1 MIVGALRPRLR
12 LRRALLASTALAS
25 TALAVTALAVTAL
38 AVAAVQPAMAQD
50 ATWLPNPGSGDY
62 STNANWSTGLV
73 PSGTAFFDTSS
84 ITSLSFSP
92 TITPVGGWTFNAGAS
107 AYSFTNPANLSLWFD
122 GAGIAVNGGSA
133 TLTNNGS
140 LLFKNSSSAGGATIT
155 NNAYQYFNDSSTVGS
170 GNFTNNFIVD
180 FNNSSSLGSATVTN
194 NYFLQIHNTSSAGS
208 ANITNNS
215 NLIFDGTST
224 GGSSTITNNGSAYL
238 TGGTS
243 AGSANI
249 TNNFRLYFSQTAT
262 ADNATIANTSEVIF
276 SGASTAGNAAIT
288 NTNNLLFYDTSAAGS
303 ATITN
308 TFILSFYDTSTAGS
322 AAITNN
328 SGGYVT
334 FNDSST
340 AGSSAVT
347 NNGNLYFNGASTAGG
362 STLIT
367 NSGGITLFNNASSG
381 DSARFIANAGGRFD
395 FSYLT
400 STGTTAGSIEG
411 AGRFNL
417 GSATLTVGSNDLST
431 TVSGVIADGGGSGGT
446 GGALVK
452 VGNGTL
458 TLTGANTYTGGT
470 TINGGTLQI
479 GDSTHTG
486 KILGAVTNNTIFE
499 LVNADTSGITSIA
512 NSHTMQ
518 VRNSTSLGNIA
529 ITNSGFAIDFHN
541 TSSAGSATITS
552 TAGSGAAF
560 FDASTAGNSTITGN
574 GSNTFLD
581 TSNAGSAI
589 INGTGSISFLGG
601 SSAANANITISGTGG
616 GFFNGTATAGNA
628 TITFSGS
635 SNLTFVDTSTAGSAH
650 ITNNGSMGFFFDSTA
665 ANAVI
670 TNTGGADLRFSN
682 TTTASNATIINSGTV
697 NFYNTA
703 SGGNARLI
711 ANAGGVFD
719 FSSLT
724 AAGTTAGSF
733 EGAGSFRL
741 GSRTLTIGGNGL
753 STNVT
758 GVIADGG
765 AGGGT
770 GGALVKTGAGTMI
783 LSGINTYTGATT
795 VDGGTLAVNGSIT
808 ASSGVTVNNGGFL
821 AGTGTVGNTTV
832 NSGGTLAAGNGTAGS
847 SLNVTGSLAFQS
859 SAFYMVQ
866 LNPATSSAT
875 FVTGAAT
882 LGGST
887 VKAIYANGNYV
898 VKQYT
903 ILTAA
908 SVSGTFAS
916 VAETNLPSNV
926 HATLSYDATHAYL
939 NLVLSFIPP
948 PGSGLSGNQ
957 NAVGNAIVSYFNSN
971 GGIPIIY
978 SALTADGLTQTS
990 GETAAGSQATT
1001 FQAMTQFMGVMT
1013 DPFSAG
1019 REAGTSAPP
1028 AFAAETEPATSY
1040 AASRT
1045 RSTAERD
1052 AYAMFAKAPL
1062 ARAYEPHW
1070 SVWAAGFGGSQTSEG
1085 NTALGS
1091 NNTTS
1096 RLFGT
1101 AAGADY
1107 WFSAHTLAG
1116 FALAGGGTNFSVV
1129 NGGTGRSDLFQ
1140 AGAFVRHSNGPA
1152 YISVAL
1158 AYGWQDVTTDR
1169 TVTIAGV
1176 DRLRAA
1182 FNANAYS
1189 GRVEGGHRYVTP
1201 WAGGIGLTPYAA
1213 AQFTTFDLPAYAEQ
1227 VISGANT
1234 FALAYG
1240 SKSVTD
1246 TRSELGLRADKSFTM
1261 TNAVLTLRGRAAWAH
1276 DFNPDRTIGATF
1288 QALPGASFVVNGA
1301 RQASDSA
1308 LTTASAEVKWLNGWS
1323 MAATFEGEFSN
1334 VTRSYAGKG
1343 VVRYAW

>member
-1 MIVGALRPRLR
+1 MP
-12 LRRALLASTALAS
+12 T
-25 TALAVTALAVTAL
+25 
-38 AVAAVQPAMAQD
+38 
-50 ATWLPNPGSGDY
+50 
-62 STNANWSTGLV
+62 
-73 PSGTAFFDTSS
+73 
-84 ITSLSFSP
+84 SP
-92 TITPVGGWTFNAGAS
+92 TI
-107 AYSFTNPANLSLWFD
+107 
-122 GAGIAVNGGSA
+122 
-133 TLTNNGS
+133 
-140 LLFKNSSSAGGATIT
+140 
-155 NNAYQYFNDSSTVGS
+155 S
-170 GNFTNNFIVD
+170 GCISRRPPRPTTQP
-180 FNNSSSLGSATVTN
+180 SPT
-194 NYFLQIHNTSSAGS
+194 TSSW
-208 ANITNNS
+208 T
-215 NLIFDGTST
+215 
-224 GGSSTITNNGSAYL
+224 
-238 TGGTS
+238 
-243 AGSANI
+243 
-249 TNNFRLYFSQTAT
+249 
-262 ADNATIANTSEVIF
+262 F

-288 NTNNLLFYDTSAAGS
+288 NTNSLSFYDTSAAGS

-308 TFILSFYDTSTAGS
+308 TYSLSFYDTSTAGS
-322 AAITNN
+322 ATITNN

-340 AGSSAVT
+340 AGSSTIT
-347 NNGNLYFNGASTAGG
+347 NNANLYFNSASTAGG

-367 NSGGITLFNNASSG
+367 NSGGVTLFNNASSG
-381 DSARFIANAGGRFD
+381 DSARFIANAGGKFD

-417 GSATLTVGSNDLST
+417 GSATLTVGGNDLST
-431 TVSGVIADGGGSGGT
+431 TVSGVIADGGSSGGT

-529 ITNSGFAIDFHN
+529 ITNSGFAIGFHN

-552 TAGSGAAF
+552 TGGSGAAF
-560 FDASTAGNSTITGN
+560 FDASTAGNSTITGT
-574 GSNTFLD
+574 GSNTFLG

-628 TITFSGS
+628 AITFSGS

-650 ITNNGSMGFFFDSTA
+650 ITNNSSMGFFFDSTA

-724 AAGTTAGSF
+724 SAGTTAGSF

-795 VDGGTLAVNGSIT
+795 VDGGALAVNGSIT
-808 ASSGVTVNNGGFL
+808 ASSGVTVNDGGTL
-821 AGTGTVGNTTV
+821 AGIGTVGNTTV
-832 NSGGTLAAGNGTAGS
+832 NSGGTLASGNGTAGS
-847 SLNVTGSLAFQS
+847 SMNVIGSLAFQS
-859 SAFYMVQ
+859 GAFYMVQ
-866 LNPATSSAT
+866 LNPATSSST

-887 VKAIYANGNYV
+887 VKAIYANGSYLP
-898 VKQYT
+898 KQYT

-957 NAVGNAIVSYFNSN
+957 NAVGNSIVSYFNSN

-978 SALTADGLTQTS
+978 SALTADGLTQAS

-1001 FQAMTQFMGVMT
+1001 FQAMNQFMGIMT
-1013 DPFSAG
+1013 DPFAPG
-1019 REAGTSAPP
+1019 RGDGTNAP
-1028 AFAAETEPATSY
+1028 
-1040 AASRT
+1040 
-1045 RSTAERD
+1045 
-1052 AYAMFAKAPL
+1052 AYADEEFCGQRLCFVWQAAHQKR
-1062 ARAYEPHW
+1062 ARGLRRDQQQGAGPTNYDPRW
-1070 SVWAAGFGGSQTSEG
+1070 SVWAAGFGGSQTTDG
-1085 NTALGS
+1085 NVAAGS
-1091 NNTTS
+1091 NTSTS
-1096 RLFGT
+1096 RIFGM

-1107 WFSAHTLAG
+1107 LFSPNTVAG
-1116 FALAGGGTNFSVV
+1116 FALAGGGTSFSVA
-1129 NGGTGRSDLFQ
+1129 NGGSGRSDLFQ
-1140 AGAFVRHSNGPA
+1140 AGAFVRHTIGAA
-1152 YISVAL
+1152 YITGAL

-1176 DRLRAA
+1176 DRLRAQ
-1182 FNANAYS
+1182 FNANAFS
-1189 GRVEGGHRYVTP
+1189 GRTEAGYRFVTP
-1201 WAGGIGLTPYAA
+1201 WMGGVGITPYAA
-1213 AQFTTFDLPAYAEQ
+1213 AQFTTFDLPAYVEQ
-1227 VISGANT
+1227 VVSGANT
-1234 FALAYG
+1234 FALGYA
-1240 SKSVTD
+1240 STSVTA
-1246 TRSELGLRADKSFTM
+1246 TRSELGLRADKSYAM
-1261 TNAVLTLRGRAAWAH
+1261 QNAVLILRGRAAWAH
-1276 DFNPDRTIGATF
+1276 DFNPDRTVGATF

-1308 LTTASAEVKWLNGWS
+1308 LTTASAEMKWLNSWS
-1323 MAATFEGEFSN
+1323 AAATFEGEFSN

-1343 VVRYAW
+1343 VIRYAW

>member
-1 MIVGALRPRLR
+1 LTFADYTGVDISSAGNATITNK
-12 LRRALLASTALAS
+12 SGGTTAF
-25 TALAVTALAVTAL
+25 
-38 AVAAVQPAMAQD
+38 QE
-50 ATWLPNPGSGDY
+50 Y
-62 STNANWSTGLV
+62 ST
-73 PSGTAFFDTSS
+73 
-84 ITSLSFSP
+84 
-92 TITPVGGWTFNAGAS
+92 
-107 AYSFTNPANLSLWFD
+107 
-122 GAGIAVNGGSA
+122 
-133 TLTNNGS
+133 
-140 LLFKNSSSAGGATIT
+140 AGGATIT
-155 NNAYQYFNDSSTVGS
+155 NTGLVYF
-170 GNFTNNFIVD
+170 
-180 FNNSSSLGSATVTN
+180 
-194 NYFLQIHNTSSAGS
+194 
-208 ANITNNS
+208 
-215 NLIFDGTST
+215 
-224 GGSSTITNNGSAYL
+224 SAYN
-238 TGGTS
+238 GGT
-243 AGSANI
+243 
-249 TNNFRLYFSQTAT
+249 TTA
-262 ADNATIANTSEVIF
+262 ANAT
-276 SGASTAGNAAIT
+276 
-288 NTNNLLFYDTSAAGS
+288 
-303 ATITN
+303 
-308 TFILSFYDTSTAGS
+308 
-322 AAITNN
+322 ITNN
-328 SGGYVT
+328 SGGTLV
-334 FNDSST
+334 FGANST
-340 AGSSAVT
+340 AASATIT
-347 NNGNLYFNGASTAGG
+347 NNNGGTTLFYDGSGG
-362 STLIT
+362 S
-367 NSGGITLFNNASSG
+367 
-381 DSARFIANAGGRFD
+381 ARLIANAGGTFD
-395 FSYLT
+395 FSGLPT
-400 STGTTAGSIEG
+400 AGTTAGSIEG

-417 GSATLTVGSNDLST
+417 GANTLTVGGNDLST
-431 TVSGVIADGGGSGGT
+431 TVSGVIADGGSSGGT

-529 ITNSGFAIDFHN
+529 ITNSGFAIGFHN

-552 TAGSGAAF
+552 TGGSGAAF
-560 FDASTAGNSTITGN
+560 FDASTAGNSTITGSGGN
-574 GSNTFLD
+574 SFFG
-581 TSNAGSAI
+581 TSNAGSAT
-589 INGTGSISFLGG
+589 INGTGSISFQGG

-650 ITNNGSMGFFFDSTA
+650 ITNNRSMGFFFDSTA

-724 AAGTTAGSF
+724 SAGTTAGSF

-770 GGALVKTGAGTMI
+770 GAALVKTGTGVLT
-783 LSGINTYTGATT
+783 LSGINSYTGTTT
-795 VDGGTLAVNGSIT
+795 VDAGALVVHGSIA
-808 ASSGVTVNNGGFL
+808 ASSGVTVNSGGFL

-832 NSGGTLAAGNGTAGS
+832 NSGGTLASGNGTAGS
-847 SLNVTGSLAFQS
+847 SMNVTGSLAFQS
-859 SAFYMVQ
+859 GAFYMVQ
-866 LNPATSSAT
+866 LNPATSSFT
-875 FVTGAAT
+875 NVTGAAT

-887 VKAIYANGNYV
+887 VKAIYANGSYV

-978 SALTADGLTQTS
+978 SALTASGLTQAS
-990 GETAAGSQATT
+990 GETAAGSQQTT
-1001 FQAMTQFMGVMT
+1001 FQAMTQFMGIMS
-1013 DPFSAG
+1013 DPFAPG
-1019 REAGTSAPP
+1019 RGDGTNAP
-1028 AFAAETEPATSY
+1028 AYAEEDSTANAY
-1040 AASRT
+1040 ASSGKRRT
-1045 RSTAERD
+1045 RSERE
-1052 AYAMFAKAPL
+1052 AYAAVYSKAPV
-1062 ARAYEPHW
+1062 AAPFVGRWNA
-1070 SVWAAGFGGSQTSEG
+1070 WAAGFGGSQTTDG
-1085 NTALGS
+1085 NTTLGS
-1091 NNTTS
+1091 NTSTS
-1096 RLFGT
+1096 RIFGM

-1107 WFSAHTLAG
+1107 FFSPNTVAG
-1116 FALAGGGTNFSVV
+1116 FALAGGGTSFSVA
-1129 NGGTGRSDLFQ
+1129 NGGSGRSDLFQ
-1140 AGAFVRHSNGPA
+1140 AGAFVRHTAGQA
-1152 YISVAL
+1152 YVTGAL

-1169 TVTIAGV
+1169 TVTIAGI
-1176 DRLRAA
+1176 DRLRAQ
-1182 FNANAYS
+1182 FNANAFS
-1189 GRVEGGHRYVTP
+1189 GRTEAGYRFVTP
-1201 WAGGIGLTPYAA
+1201 WMGGVGITPYAA

-1227 VISGANT
+1227 VVSGANT
-1234 FALAYG
+1234 FALGYA
-1240 SKSVTD
+1240 STSVTA
-1246 TRSELGLRADKSFTM
+1246 TRSELGLRADKSYAM
-1261 TNAVLTLRGRAAWAH
+1261 QNAVLTLRGRAAWAH
-1276 DFNPDRTIGATF
+1276 DFNPDRAVGATF

-1323 MAATFEGEFSN
+1323 MAAAFEGEFSN

>member
-1 MIVGALRPRLR
+1 LR

-25 TALAVTALAVTAL
+25 MAL

-50 ATWLPNPGSGDY
+50 ATWLANPGSGDY

-92 TITPVGGWTFNAGAS
+92 NLTTVGGWTFNAAAS

-140 LLFKNSSSAGGATIT
+140 LLFKNSSSAGGATI
-155 NNAYQYFNDSSTVGS
+155 
-170 GNFTNNFIVD
+170 TNNFIVD

-224 GGSSTITNNGSAYL
+224 GGSSTITNNGSAYF

-262 ADNATIANTSEVIF
+262 ADNATIANNLELNF

-288 NTNNLLFYDTSAAGS
+288 NTNNLLFYDSSAAGS

-308 TFILSFYDTSTAGS
+308 THILSFYDTSTAGS
-322 AAITNN
+322 ATITNN

-340 AGSSAVT
+340 AGSSAIT
-347 NNGNLYFNGASTAGG
+347 NNGNLYFNGASTASG

-367 NSGGITLFNNASSG
+367 NSGGVTLFNNASSG
-381 DSARFIANAGGRFD
+381 DSARFIANAGGKFD

-400 STGTTAGSIEG
+400 STGTTAGSFEG

-417 GSATLTVGSNDLST
+417 GSAALTVGGNDLST
-431 TVSGVIADGGGSGGT
+431 TVSGVIADGGISGGS

-552 TAGSGAAF
+552 TGGSGAAF
-560 FDASTAGNSTITGN
+560 FNASTAGNSTITGSGN
-574 GSNTFLD
+574 NTFLD

-724 AAGTTAGSF
+724 SAGTTAGSF

-770 GGALVKTGAGTMI
+770 AGALVKTGAGTMI

-808 ASSGVTVNNGGFL
+808 ASSGVTVNDGGTL
-821 AGTGTVGNTTV
+821 AGIGTVGNTTV
-832 NSGGTLAAGNGTAGS
+832 NSGGTLASGNGTAGS
-847 SLNVTGSLAFQS
+847 SMNVTGSLAFQS
-859 SAFYMVQ
+859 GAFYMVQ
-866 LNPATSSAT
+866 LNPATSSST

-887 VKAIYANGNYV
+887 VKAIYANGSYV

-957 NAVGNAIVSYFNSN
+957 QGVGNAIVNYFNSN

-978 SALTADGLTQTS
+978 SALTADGLTQAS

-1001 FQAMTQFMGVMT
+1001 FQAMTQFMGIMT
-1013 DPFSAG
+1013 DPFAPGRGDGTNAPAYAEEDSAANAYASFG
-1019 REAGTSAPP
+1019 KPRTKSEREA
-1028 AFAAETEPATSY
+1028 Y
-1040 AASRT
+1040 AAIHS
-1045 RSTAERD
+1045 
-1052 AYAMFAKAPL
+1052 KAPVHTNHDP
-1062 ARAYEPHW
+1062 RW
-1070 SVWAAGFGGSQTSEG
+1070 SVWAAGFGGSQTTDGSV
-1085 NTALGS
+1085 AAGS
-1091 NNTTS
+1091 NTSTS
-1096 RLFGT
+1096 RIFGM

-1107 WFSAHTLAG
+1107 FFSPNTVAG
-1116 FALAGGGTNFSVV
+1116 FALAGGGTSFSMA
-1129 NGGTGRSDLFQ
+1129 NGGSGRSDLFQ
-1140 AGAFVRHSNGPA
+1140 AGAFMRHTAGQA
-1152 YISVAL
+1152 YVTGAL

-1169 TVTIAGV
+1169 TVTIAGI
-1176 DRLRAA
+1176 DRLRAQ
-1182 FNANAYS
+1182 FNANAFS
-1189 GRVEGGHRYVTP
+1189 GRTEAGYRFVTP
-1201 WAGGIGLTPYAA
+1201 WMGGVGITPYAA
-1213 AQFTTFDLPAYAEQ
+1213 VQFTTFDLPAYAEQ
-1227 VISGANT
+1227 VVSGANT
-1234 FALAYG
+1234 FALGYA
-1240 SKSVTD
+1240 STSVTAP
-1246 TRSELGLRADKSFTM
+1246 RSELGLRADKSYAM
-1261 TNAVLTLRGRAAWAH
+1261 QNGVLTLRGRAAWAH
-1276 DFNPDRTIGATF
+1276 DFNPDRAVGATF

-1308 LTTASAEVKWLNGWS
+1308 LTTASAEMKWLNGWS
-1323 MAATFEGEFSN
+1323 TAATFEGEFSN

-1343 VVRYAW
+1343 AVRYAW

>member
-1 MIVGALRPRLR
+1 M
-12 LRRALLASTALAS
+12 
-25 TALAVTALAVTAL
+25 
-38 AVAAVQPAMAQD
+38 
-50 ATWLPNPGSGDY
+50 
-62 STNANWSTGLV
+62 
-73 PSGTAFFDTSS
+73 
-84 ITSLSFSP
+84 
-92 TITPVGGWTFNAGAS
+92 
-107 AYSFTNPANLSLWFD
+107 
-122 GAGIAVNGGSA
+122 
-133 TLTNNGS
+133 
-140 LLFKNSSSAGGATIT
+140 
-155 NNAYQYFNDSSTVGS
+155 
-170 GNFTNNFIVD
+170 
-180 FNNSSSLGSATVTN
+180 
-194 NYFLQIHNTSSAGS
+194 
-208 ANITNNS
+208 
-215 NLIFDGTST
+215 
-224 GGSSTITNNGSAYL
+224 
-238 TGGTS
+238 
-243 AGSANI
+243 
-249 TNNFRLYFSQTAT
+249 
-262 ADNATIANTSEVIF
+262 
-276 SGASTAGNAAIT
+276 
-288 NTNNLLFYDTSAAGS
+288 
-303 ATITN
+303 
-308 TFILSFYDTSTAGS
+308 
-322 AAITNN
+322 
-328 SGGYVT
+328 
-334 FNDSST
+334 
-340 AGSSAVT
+340 
-347 NNGNLYFNGASTAGG
+347 
-362 STLIT
+362 
-367 NSGGITLFNNASSG
+367 
-381 DSARFIANAGGRFD
+381 
-395 FSYLT
+395 
-400 STGTTAGSIEG
+400 
-411 AGRFNL
+411 
-417 GSATLTVGSNDLST
+417 
-431 TVSGVIADGGGSGGT
+431 IADGGSSGGT

-552 TAGSGAAF
+552 TGGSGAAF
-560 FDASTAGNSTITGN
+560 FDASTAGNSTITGT
-574 GSNTFLD
+574 GGNTFLG

-650 ITNNGSMGFFFDSTA
+650 ITNNRSMGFFFDSTA

-724 AAGTTAGSF
+724 SAGTTAGSF

-808 ASSGVTVNNGGFL
+808 ASSGVTVNDGGTL
-821 AGTGTVGNTTV
+821 AGIGTVGNTTV

-847 SLNVTGSLAFQS
+847 SMNVTGSLAFQS
-859 SAFYMVQ
+859 GAFYMVQ
-866 LNPATSSAT
+866 LNPATSSST

-887 VKAIYANGNYV
+887 VKAIYANGSYLA
-898 VKQYT
+898 KQYT

-978 SALTADGLTQTS
+978 SALTAGGLTQAS
-990 GETAAGSQATT
+990 GETAAGSQADHVPGHDPVHGHHDRSVQRRGASDGTNPPAYRRGG
-1001 FQAMTQFMGVMT
+1001 FAPANAYASCRQAAHAA
-1013 DPFSAG
+1013 SE
-1019 REAGTSAPP
+1019 REA
-1028 AFAAETEPATSY
+1028 Y
-1040 AASRT
+1040 AAVYSQG
-1045 RSTAERD
+1045 
-1052 AYAMFAKAPL
+1052 
-1062 ARAYEPHW
+1062 
-1070 SVWAAGFGGSQTSEG
+1070 AAGQRPFDRRAGACGRPASAARRPP
-1085 NTALGS
+1085 TATPTLGS
-1091 NNTTS
+1091 NTTHQPPVRHGRRR
-1096 RLFGT
+1096 RLFLL
-1101 AAGADY
+1101 AKHRRRLCAGRRR
-1107 WFSAHTLAG
+1107 HQL
-1116 FALAGGGTNFSVV
+1116 LRRQRRQRPLRPVP
-1129 NGGTGRSDLFQ
+1129 GR
-1140 AGAFVRHSNGPA
+1140 
-1152 YISVAL
+1152 
-1158 AYGWQDVTTDR
+1158 
-1169 TVTIAGV
+1169 
-1176 DRLRAA
+1176 RLRAPQRSA
-1182 FNANAYS
+1182 RPISPARWPMA
-1189 GRVEGGHRYVTP
+1189 GRT
-1201 WAGGIGLTPYAA
+1201 
-1213 AQFTTFDLPAYAEQ
+1213 
-1227 VISGANT
+1227 
-1234 FALAYG
+1234 
-1240 SKSVTD
+1240 
-1246 TRSELGLRADKSFTM
+1246 
-1261 TNAVLTLRGRAAWAH
+1261 
-1276 DFNPDRTIGATF
+1276 
-1288 QALPGASFVVNGA
+1288 
-1301 RQASDSA
+1301 
-1308 LTTASAEVKWLNGWS
+1308 
-1323 MAATFEGEFSN
+1323 
-1334 VTRSYAGKG
+1334 
-1343 VVRYAW
+1343 

>member
-1 MIVGALRPRLR
+1 M
-12 LRRALLASTALAS
+12 
-25 TALAVTALAVTAL
+25 
-38 AVAAVQPAMAQD
+38 AAP
-50 ATWLPNPGSGDY
+50 P
-62 STNANWSTGLV
+62 
-73 PSGTAFFDTSS
+73 
-84 ITSLSFSP
+84 SP
-92 TITPVGGWTFNAGAS
+92 TTTFSRSTTPAR
-107 AYSFTNPANLSLWFD
+107 PA
-122 GAGIAVNGGSA
+122 AP
-133 TLTNNGS
+133 
-140 LLFKNSSSAGGATIT
+140 
-155 NNAYQYFNDSSTVGS
+155 
-170 GNFTNNFIVD
+170 
-180 FNNSSSLGSATVTN
+180 
-194 NYFLQIHNTSSAGS
+194 TSPTA
-208 ANITNNS
+208 AA

-224 GGSSTITNNGSAYL
+224 GGSSTITNNGSAYF

-262 ADNATIANTSEVIF
+262 ADNATIANNLELNF

-308 TFILSFYDTSTAGS
+308 TYILSFYDTSTAGS
-322 AAITNN
+322 ATITNN

-340 AGSSAVT
+340 AGSSAIT

-367 NSGGITLFNNASSG
+367 NSGGITLFNDTSSG
-381 DSARFIANAGGRFD
+381 DSARFIANAGGKFD

-417 GSATLTVGSNDLST
+417 GSATLTVGGNDLST
-431 TVSGVIADGGGSGGT
+431 TVSGVIADGGSSGGT

-529 ITNSGFAIDFHN
+529 ITNSGFAIGFHN

-552 TAGSGAAF
+552 TGGSGAAF
-560 FDASTAGNSTITGN
+560 FDASTAGNSTITGSGGN
-574 GSNTFLD
+574 SFFG
-581 TSNAGSAI
+581 TSNAGSAT
-589 INGTGSISFLGG
+589 INGTGSISFQGG

-650 ITNNGSMGFFFDSTA
+650 ITNNRSMGFFFDSTA

-724 AAGTTAGSF
+724 SAGTTAGSF

-770 GGALVKTGAGTMI
+770 GGALVKTGTGALT
-783 LSGINTYTGATT
+783 LSGINSYTGATT
-795 VDGGTLAVNGSIT
+795 VDAGALVVNGSIA
-808 ASSGVTVNNGGFL
+808 ASSGVTVNNGGIL
-821 AGTGTVGNTTV
+821 AGTGTVGNTTI
-832 NSGGTLAAGNGTAGS
+832 NSGGTLASGDGTAGS
-847 SLNVTGSLAFQS
+847 SMNVTGSLAFQS
-859 SAFYMVQ
+859 GAFYMVQ
-866 LNPATSSAT
+866 LNPATSSFT
-875 FVTGAAT
+875 NVTGAAT

-887 VKAIYANGNYV
+887 VKAIYANGSYV

-957 NAVGNAIVSYFNSN
+957 NAVGNAIVNYFNSN

-978 SALTADGLTQTS
+978 SALTAGGLTQAS
-990 GETAAGSQATT
+990 GETAAGSQQTT
-1001 FQAMTQFMGVMT
+1001 FQAMTQFMGIMT
-1013 DPFSAG
+1013 DPFAPG
-1019 REAGTSAPP
+1019 RGDGTNAP
-1028 AFAAETEPATSY
+1028 AYAEEDSTANAY
-1040 AASRT
+1040 ASSGKRRT
-1045 RSTAERD
+1045 RSERE
-1052 AYAMFAKAPL
+1052 AYAAVYSKAPV
-1062 ARAYEPHW
+1062 AAPFVGRWNA
-1070 SVWAAGFGGSQTSEG
+1070 WAAGFGGSQTTDG
-1085 NTALGS
+1085 NTTLGS
-1091 NNTTS
+1091 NTSTS
-1096 RLFGT
+1096 RIFGM

-1107 WFSAHTLAG
+1107 FFSPNTVAG
-1116 FALAGGGTNFSVV
+1116 FALAGGGTSFSVA
-1129 NGGTGRSDLFQ
+1129 NGGSGRSDLFQ
-1140 AGAFVRHSNGPA
+1140 AGAFVRHTAGQA
-1152 YISVAL
+1152 YVTGAL

-1169 TVTIAGV
+1169 TVTIAGI
-1176 DRLRAA
+1176 DRLRAQ
-1182 FNANAYS
+1182 FNANAFS
-1189 GRVEGGHRYVTP
+1189 GRTEAGYRFVTP
-1201 WAGGIGLTPYAA
+1201 WMGGVGITPYAA

-1227 VISGANT
+1227 VVSGANT
-1234 FALAYG
+1234 FALGYA
-1240 SKSVTD
+1240 STSVTD
-1246 TRSELGLRADKSFTM
+1246 DPQRTRPARRQILCDAECRPHLARPRGLGARLQSRPRRRRD
-1261 TNAVLTLRGRAAWAH
+1261 
-1276 DFNPDRTIGATF
+1276 
-1288 QALPGASFVVNGA
+1288 LPGAA
-1301 RQASDSA
+1301 RRELRRQRRAAGQRLRAHHCIGRNEMAERLVDGGDLRRRILQCHPLLRRQRRRPLCMVSTSSIAIRDQRPAARLLPLTA
-1308 LTTASAEVKWLNGWS
+1308 LTCGSKTRRPPVWPAMTSSGRHQAIADGHPSWKPASPTSRRRWRMVTRRDPRRWS
-1323 MAATFEGEFSN
+1323 MRW
-1334 VTRSYAGKG
+1334 RSW
-1343 VVRYAW
+1343 R

>member
-1 MIVGALRPRLR
+1 MRARRPTASQTPRIWSCR
-12 LRRALLASTALAS
+12 STAPASPS
-25 TALAVTALAVTAL
+25 TAGA
-38 AVAAVQPAMAQD
+38 P
-50 ATWLPNPGSGDY
+50 P
-62 STNANWSTGLV
+62 
-73 PSGTAFFDTSS
+73 
-84 ITSLSFSP
+84 SP
-92 TITPVGGWTFNAGAS
+92 TTAICVFN
-107 AYSFTNPANLSLWFD
+107 
-122 GAGIAVNGGSA
+122 
-133 TLTNNGS
+133 
-140 LLFKNSSSAGGATIT
+140 NSSSAGGATLT
-155 NNAYQYFNDSSTVGS
+155 NNAYQYFNNSSTVGN

-208 ANITNNS
+208 ANITNGS
-215 NLIFDGTST
+215 GANLIFDGTST
-224 GGSSTITNNGSAYL
+224 GGSSTITNNGSAYF

-249 TNNFRLYFSQTAT
+249 TNNFRLYFGQTAT
-262 ADNATIANTSEVIF
+262 ADNATIANNLELNF

-308 TFILSFYDTSTAGS
+308 TYILSFYDTSTAGS
-322 AAITNN
+322 ATITNN

-340 AGSSAVT
+340 AGSSAIT
-347 NNGNLYFNGASTAGG
+347 NNANLYFNGASTAGG

-367 NSGGITLFNNASSG
+367 NSGGITLFNNTSSG
-381 DSARFIANAGGRFD
+381 DSARFIANAGGKFD

-417 GSATLTVGSNDLST
+417 GSATLTVGGNDLST
-431 TVSGVIADGGGSGGT
+431 TVSGVIADGGSSGGT

-529 ITNSGFAIDFHN
+529 ITNSGFAIGFHN

-552 TAGSGAAF
+552 TGGSGAAF
-560 FDASTAGNSTITGN
+560 FDASTAGNSTITGSGGN
-574 GSNTFLD
+574 SFFG
-581 TSNAGSAI
+581 TSNAGSAT
-589 INGTGSISFLGG
+589 INGTGSISFQGG

-650 ITNNGSMGFFFDSTA
+650 ITNNRSMGFFFDSTA

-724 AAGTTAGSF
+724 SAGTTAGSF

-770 GGALVKTGAGTMI
+770 GAALVKTGTGVLT
-783 LSGINTYTGATT
+783 LSGINSYTGTTT
-795 VDGGTLAVNGSIT
+795 VDAGALVVHGSIA
-808 ASSGVTVNNGGFL
+808 ASSGVTVNSGGFL

-832 NSGGTLAAGNGTAGS
+832 NSGGTLASGNGTAGS
-847 SLNVTGSLAFQS
+847 SMNVTGSLAFQS
-859 SAFYMVQ
+859 GAFYMVQ
-866 LNPATSSAT
+866 LNPATSSFT
-875 FVTGAAT
+875 NVTGAAT

-887 VKAIYANGNYV
+887 VKAIYANGSYV

-978 SALTADGLTQTS
+978 SALTAGGLTQAS
-990 GETAAGSQATT
+990 GETAAGSQQTT
-1001 FQAMTQFMGVMT
+1001 FQAMTQFMGIMT
-1013 DPFSAG
+1013 DPFAPG
-1019 REAGTSAPP
+1019 RGDGTNAP
-1028 AFAAETEPATSY
+1028 AYAEEDSTANAY
-1040 AASRT
+1040 ASSGKRRT
-1045 RSTAERD
+1045 RSERE
-1052 AYAMFAKAPL
+1052 AYAAVYSKAPV
-1062 ARAYEPHW
+1062 AAPFVGRWNA
-1070 SVWAAGFGGSQTSEG
+1070 WAAGFGGSQTTDG
-1085 NTALGS
+1085 NTTLGS
-1091 NNTTS
+1091 NTSTS
-1096 RLFGT
+1096 RIFGM

-1107 WFSAHTLAG
+1107 FFSPNTVAG
-1116 FALAGGGTNFSVV
+1116 FALAGGGTSFSVA
-1129 NGGTGRSDLFQ
+1129 NGGSGRSDLFQ
-1140 AGAFVRHSNGPA
+1140 AGAFVRHTAGQA
-1152 YISVAL
+1152 YVTGAL

-1169 TVTIAGV
+1169 TVTIAGI
-1176 DRLRAA
+1176 DRLRAQ
-1182 FNANAYS
+1182 FNANAFS
-1189 GRVEGGHRYVTP
+1189 GRTEAGYRFVTP
-1201 WAGGIGLTPYAA
+1201 WMGGVGITPYAA

-1227 VISGANT
+1227 VVSGANT
-1234 FALAYG
+1234 FALGYA
-1240 SKSVTD
+1240 STSVTA
-1246 TRSELGLRADKSFTM
+1246 TRSELGLRADKSYAM
-1261 TNAVLTLRGRAAWAH
+1261 QNAVLTLRGRAAWAH
-1276 DFNPDRTIGATF
+1276 DFNPDRAVGATF

-1301 RQASDSA
+1301 RQASNSA

-1323 MAATFEGEFSN
+1323 MAAAFEGEFSN

>member
-25 TALAVTALAVTAL
+25 TAFAVTAL

-73 PSGTAFFDTSS
+73 PSGTAFFGTSS
-84 ITSLSFSP
+84 FTSLSFSP
-92 TITPVGGWTFNAGAS
+92 NFTTVGGWTFNAGAS
-107 AYSFTNPANLSLWFD
+107 AYSFTNPANLDLSFN

-133 TLTNNGS
+133 TLTNNGY
-140 LLFKNSSSAGGATIT
+140 LRFNNSSSAGGATLT
-155 NNAYQYFNDSSTVGS
+155 NNAYQYFNNSSTVGN

-208 ANITNNS
+208 ANITNGS
-215 NLIFDGTST
+215 GANLIFDGTST
-224 GGSSTITNNGSAYL
+224 GGSSTITNNGSAYF

-249 TNNFRLYFSQTAT
+249 TNNFRLYFGQTAT
-262 ADNATIANTSEVIF
+262 ADNATIANNLELNF

-308 TFILSFYDTSTAGS
+308 TYILSFYDTSTAGS
-322 AAITNN
+322 ATITNN
-328 SGGYVT
+328 SGGYLT

-340 AGSSAVT
+340 AGSSTIT
-347 NNGNLYFNGASTAGG
+347 NNANLYFNGASTAGG

-367 NSGGITLFNNASSG
+367 NSGGITLFNNTSSG
-381 DSARFIANAGGRFD
+381 DSARFIANAGGKFD

-417 GSATLTVGSNDLST
+417 GSATLTVGGNDLST
-431 TVSGVIADGGGSGGT
+431 TVSGVIADGGSSGGT

-529 ITNSGFAIDFHN
+529 ITNSGFAIGFHN

-552 TAGSGAAF
+552 TGGSGAAF
-560 FDASTAGNSTITGN
+560 FDASTAGNSTITGSGGN
-574 GSNTFLD
+574 SFFG
-581 TSNAGSAI
+581 TSNAGSAT
-589 INGTGSISFLGG
+589 INGTGSISFQGG

-650 ITNNGSMGFFFDSTA
+650 ITNNRSMGFFFDSTA

-724 AAGTTAGSF
+724 SAGTTAGSF

-770 GGALVKTGAGTMI
+770 GAALVKTGTGVLT
-783 LSGINTYTGATT
+783 LSGINSYTGTTT
-795 VDGGTLAVNGSIT
+795 VDAGALVVHGSIA
-808 ASSGVTVNNGGFL
+808 ASSGVTVNSGFL

-832 NSGGTLAAGNGTAGS
+832 NSGGTLASGNGTAGS
-847 SLNVTGSLAFQS
+847 SMNVTGSLAFQS
-859 SAFYMVQ
+859 GAFYMVQ
-866 LNPATSSAT
+866 LNPATSSFT
-875 FVTGAAT
+875 NVTGAAT

-887 VKAIYANGNYV
+887 VKAIYANGSYV

-926 HATLSYDATHAYL
+926 HATLSNDATHAYL

-978 SALTADGLTQTS
+978 SALTAGGLTQAS
-990 GETAAGSQATT
+990 GETAAGSQQTT
-1001 FQAMTQFMGVMT
+1001 FQAMTQFMGIMT
-1013 DPFSAG
+1013 DPFAPG
-1019 REAGTSAPP
+1019 RGDGTNAP
-1028 AFAAETEPATSY
+1028 AYAEEDSTANAY
-1040 AASRT
+1040 ASSGKRRT
-1045 RSTAERD
+1045 RSERE
-1052 AYAMFAKAPL
+1052 AYAAVYSKAPV
-1062 ARAYEPHW
+1062 AAPFVGRWNA
-1070 SVWAAGFGGSQTSEG
+1070 WAAGFGGSQTTDG
-1085 NTALGS
+1085 NTTLGS
-1091 NNTTS
+1091 NTSTS
-1096 RLFGT
+1096 RIFGM

-1107 WFSAHTLAG
+1107 FFSPNTVAG
-1116 FALAGGGTNFSVV
+1116 FALAGGGTSFSVA
-1129 NGGTGRSDLFQ
+1129 NGGSGRSDLFQ
-1140 AGAFVRHSNGPA
+1140 AGAFLRHTAGQA
-1152 YISVAL
+1152 YVTGAL

-1169 TVTIAGV
+1169 TVTIAGI
-1176 DRLRAA
+1176 DRLRAQ
-1182 FNANAYS
+1182 FNANAFS
-1189 GRVEGGHRYVTP
+1189 GRTEAGYRFVTP
-1201 WAGGIGLTPYAA
+1201 WMGGVGITPYAA

-1227 VISGANT
+1227 VVSGANT
-1234 FALAYG
+1234 FALGYA
-1240 SKSVTD
+1240 STSVTA
-1246 TRSELGLRADKSFTM
+1246 TRSELGLRADKSYAM
-1261 TNAVLTLRGRAAWAH
+1261 QNAVLTLRGRAAWAH
-1276 DFNPDRTIGATF
+1276 DFNPDRAVGATF

-1308 LTTASAEVKWLNGWS
+1308 LTTASAEVKWLTGWS
-1323 MAATFEGEFSN
+1323 MAAAFEGEFSN

>member
-1 MIVGALRPRLR
+1 M
-12 LRRALLASTALAS
+12 
-25 TALAVTALAVTAL
+25 
-38 AVAAVQPAMAQD
+38 AAP
-50 ATWLPNPGSGDY
+50 P
-62 STNANWSTGLV
+62 
-73 PSGTAFFDTSS
+73 
-84 ITSLSFSP
+84 SP
-92 TITPVGGWTFNAGAS
+92 TTTFSRSTTPAR
-107 AYSFTNPANLSLWFD
+107 PA
-122 GAGIAVNGGSA
+122 AP
-133 TLTNNGS
+133 
-140 LLFKNSSSAGGATIT
+140 
-155 NNAYQYFNDSSTVGS
+155 
-170 GNFTNNFIVD
+170 
-180 FNNSSSLGSATVTN
+180 
-194 NYFLQIHNTSSAGS
+194 TSPTA
-208 ANITNNS
+208 AA

-224 GGSSTITNNGSAYL
+224 GGSSTITNNGSAYF

-249 TNNFRLYFSQTAT
+249 TNNFRLYFGQTAT
-262 ADNATIANTSEVIF
+262 ADNATIANNLELNF

-308 TFILSFYDTSTAGS
+308 TYILSFYDTSTAGS
-322 AAITNN
+322 ATITNN
-328 SGGYVT
+328 SVGYVT

-340 AGSSAVT
+340 AGSSAIT
-347 NNGNLYFNGASTAGG
+347 NNANLYFNGASTAGG

-367 NSGGITLFNNASSG
+367 NSGGITLFNNTSSG
-381 DSARFIANAGGRFD
+381 DSARFIANAGGKFD

-417 GSATLTVGSNDLST
+417 GSATLTVGGNDLST
-431 TVSGVIADGGGSGGT
+431 TVSGVIADGGSSGGT

-529 ITNSGFAIDFHN
+529 ITNSGFAIGFHN

-552 TAGSGAAF
+552 TGGSGAAF
-560 FDASTAGNSTITGN
+560 FDASTAGNSTITGSGGN
-574 GSNTFLD
+574 SFFG
-581 TSNAGSAI
+581 TSNAGSAT
-589 INGTGSISFLGG
+589 INGTGSISFQGG

-650 ITNNGSMGFFFDSTA
+650 ITNNRSMGFFFDSTA

-724 AAGTTAGSF
+724 SAGTTAGSF

-765 AGGGT
+765 AGSGT
-770 GGALVKTGAGTMI
+770 GAALVKTGTGVLT
-783 LSGINTYTGATT
+783 LSGINSYTGTTT
-795 VDGGTLAVNGSIT
+795 VDAGALVVHGSIA
-808 ASSGVTVNNGGFL
+808 ASSGVTVNSGFL

-832 NSGGTLAAGNGTAGS
+832 NSGGTLASGNGTAGS
-847 SLNVTGSLAFQS
+847 SMNVTGSLAFQS
-859 SAFYMVQ
+859 GAFYMVQ
-866 LNPATSSAT
+866 LNPATSSFT
-875 FVTGAAT
+875 NVTGAAT

-887 VKAIYANGNYV
+887 VKAIYANGSYV

-978 SALTADGLTQTS
+978 SALTAGGLTQAS
-990 GETAAGSQATT
+990 GETAAGSQPTT
-1001 FQAMTQFMGVMT
+1001 FQAMTQFMGIMT
-1013 DPFSAG
+1013 DPFAPG
-1019 REAGTSAPP
+1019 RGDGTNAP
-1028 AFAAETEPATSY
+1028 AYAEEDSTANAY
-1040 AASRT
+1040 ASSGKRRT
-1045 RSTAERD
+1045 RSERE
-1052 AYAMFAKAPL
+1052 AYAAVYSKAPV
-1062 ARAYEPHW
+1062 AAPFVGRWNA
-1070 SVWAAGFGGSQTSEG
+1070 WAAGFGGSQTTDG
-1085 NTALGS
+1085 NTTLGS
-1091 NNTTS
+1091 NTSTS
-1096 RLFGT
+1096 RIFGM

-1107 WFSAHTLAG
+1107 FFSPNTVAG
-1116 FALAGGGTNFSVV
+1116 FALAGGGTSFSVA
-1129 NGGTGRSDLFQ
+1129 NGGSGRSDLFQ
-1140 AGAFVRHSNGPA
+1140 AGAFVRHTAGQA
-1152 YISVAL
+1152 YVTGAL

-1169 TVTIAGV
+1169 TVTIAGI
-1176 DRLRAA
+1176 DRLRAQ
-1182 FNANAYS
+1182 FNANAFS
-1189 GRVEGGHRYVTP
+1189 GRTEAGYRFVTP
-1201 WAGGIGLTPYAA
+1201 WMGGVGLTPYAA

-1227 VISGANT
+1227 VVSGANT
-1234 FALAYG
+1234 FALGYA
-1240 SKSVTD
+1240 STSVTT
-1246 TRSELGLRADKSFTM
+1246 TRSELGLRADKSYAM
-1261 TNAVLTLRGRAAWAH
+1261 QNAVLTLRGRAAWAH
-1276 DFNPDRTIGATF
+1276 DFNPDRAVGATF

-1301 RQASDSA
+1301 RQASNSA
-1308 LTTASAEVKWLNGWS
+1308 LTTASAEMRWINGWS
-1323 MAATFEGEFSN
+1323 TAATFEGEFSD

-1343 VVRYAW
+1343 VLRYAW

>member
-1 MIVGALRPRLR
+1 M
-12 LRRALLASTALAS
+12 
-25 TALAVTALAVTAL
+25 
-38 AVAAVQPAMAQD
+38 
-50 ATWLPNPGSGDY
+50 
-62 STNANWSTGLV
+62 
-73 PSGTAFFDTSS
+73 
-84 ITSLSFSP
+84 
-92 TITPVGGWTFNAGAS
+92 FN
-107 AYSFTNPANLSLWFD
+107 T
-122 GAGIAVNGGSA
+122 
-133 TLTNNGS
+133 
-140 LLFKNSSSAGGATIT
+140 
-155 NNAYQYFNDSSTVGS
+155 
-170 GNFTNNFIVD
+170 
-180 FNNSSSLGSATVTN
+180 
-194 NYFLQIHNTSSAGS
+194 
-208 ANITNNS
+208 
-215 NLIFDGTST
+215 
-224 GGSSTITNNGSAYL
+224 
-238 TGGTS
+238 
-243 AGSANI
+243 
-249 TNNFRLYFSQTAT
+249 
-262 ADNATIANTSEVIF
+262 
-276 SGASTAGNAAIT
+276 
-288 NTNNLLFYDTSAAGS
+288 
-303 ATITN
+303 
-308 TFILSFYDTSTAGS
+308 TSTAGERDHHQQQRRHNLFLRQQRRQR
-322 AAITNN
+322 AADRQCRRQ
-328 SGGYVT
+328 VRLLVP
-334 FNDSST
+334 D
-340 AGSSAVT
+340 
-347 NNGNLYFNGASTAGG
+347 
-362 STLIT
+362 
-367 NSGGITLFNNASSG
+367 
-381 DSARFIANAGGRFD
+381 IA
-395 FSYLT
+395 
-400 STGTTAGSIEG
+400 GTTAGSIEG

-417 GSATLTVGSNDLST
+417 GSNTLTVGGNDLST
-431 TVSGVIADGGGSGGT
+431 TVSGVIADGGISGGT

-452 VGNGTL
+452 IGNGTL

-529 ITNSGFAIDFHN
+529 ITNSGYAIEFHN

-552 TAGSGAAF
+552 TGGGGAAF
-560 FDASTAGNSTITGN
+560 FDASTAGNSTITGT
-574 GSNTFLD
+574 GSNTFLG

-650 ITNNGSMGFFFDSTA
+650 ITNNRSMGFFFDSTA

-724 AAGTTAGSF
+724 SAGTTAGSF

-770 GGALVKTGAGTMI
+770 GGALVKTGTGTMT
-783 LSGINTYTGATT
+783 LSGTNTYTGATT

-808 ASSGVTVNNGGFL
+808 ASSGVTVNNGGTL
-821 AGTGTVGNTTV
+821 AGIGTVGNTTV
-832 NSGGTLAAGNGTAGS
+832 NSGGTLASGNGTAGS
-847 SLNVTGSLAFQS
+847 SMNVTGSLAFQS
-859 SAFYMVQ
+859 GAFYMVQ
-866 LNPATSSAT
+866 LNPATSSST

-887 VKAIYANGNYV
+887 VKAIYANGSYLP
-898 VKQYT
+898 KQYT

-957 NAVGNAIVSYFNSN
+957 NAVGNSIVNYFNSN

-978 SALTADGLTQTS
+978 SALTAGGLTQAS

-1001 FQAMTQFMGVMT
+1001 FQAMNQFMGV
-1013 DPFSAG
+1013 DDRSVRAG
-1019 REAGTSAPP
+1019 PRRMARGKRARRMPSDEEALTPMPTCCKRAGQCA
-1028 AFAAETEPATSY
+1028 
-1040 AASRT
+1040 R
-1045 RSTAERD
+1045 RLCRD
-1052 AYAMFAKAPL
+1052 L
-1062 ARAYEPHW
+1062 QQG
-1070 SVWAAGFGGSQTSEG
+1070 AAGA
-1085 NTALGS
+1085 NLGS
-1091 NNTTS
+1091 ALERVGGRLWRLADHRRQCGTRNRTTRTS
-1096 RLFGT
+1096 RLFGI

-1107 WFSAHTLAG
+1107 CFSPNTVAG
-1116 FALAGGGTNFSVV
+1116 FALAGGGTNFSVA
-1129 NGGTGRSDLFQ
+1129 NGGSGRSDLFQ
-1140 AGAFVRHSNGPA
+1140 AGAFVRHTIGAA
-1152 YISVAL
+1152 YLSGAL

-1169 TVTIAGV
+1169 TVTIAGI
-1176 DRLRAA
+1176 DRLRAQ
-1182 FNANAYS
+1182 FNANAYLGPRRRRLS
-1189 GRVEGGHRYVTP
+1189 LRHAMDRRRRHHALCGGTVHHLR
-1201 WAGGIGLTPYAA
+1201 
-1213 AQFTTFDLPAYAEQ
+1213 PARLCRT
-1227 VISGANT
+1227 G
-1234 FALAYG
+1234 
-1240 SKSVTD
+1240 
-1246 TRSELGLRADKSFTM
+1246 GLRRQH
-1261 TNAVLTLRGRAAWAH
+1261 LRACLWLEERH
-1276 DFNPDRTIGATF
+1276 RHPQRTWPARRQILRHAERHPHLARPRRMGARF
-1288 QALPGASFVVNGA
+1288 QSGPRCRRDLPGAA
-1301 RQASDSA
+1301 RRELRRQRRKAGQRLRAHHGLRRDEMDQRLVDGRHLRRRVLQCHALLRRQGCRPLCMVSTRSIAIRDQRPAARLLPLTA
-1308 LTTASAEVKWLNGWS
+1308 LTCGSKTRRRPVWPAMTSSGRHQAIADWHPWWKPASPTSRRRWR
-1323 MAATFEGEFSN
+1323 M
-1334 VTRSYAGKG
+1334 VTRRDPCRWS
-1343 VVRYAW
+1343 RRWRSWR